1 MIKNGALYIFI
12 LFPAVLFSQTKNGIG
27 KKDSLMPGITTS
39 IPFTI
44 ENNFSENKI
53 YKLSVETSNQNIV
66 PILAKGEIEISS
78 GEKSV
83 YLVPVKIA
91 SETPRGTYKITL
103 YGTEKKTG
111 DQFSNDFEFVIS
123 GNRKLLL
130 TALNAPEFVKAGET
144 IISTFL
150 LKNNGNFK
158 ENLILESKN
167 ALIDQENS
175 LILSPGEQKIIT
187 VSKTTSPDL
196 SKNESQN
203 IILSVYSREHPKE
216 NQSAYASVKII
227 SVKPSEEEIFH
238 RLPVFASLAFTGME
252 NRGDYQNGFQGEIYG
267 KGSLDKENKN
277 LVEFHAVT
285 KNPVE
290 FNSFTKY
297 EEYFVNYK
305 RENLY
310 IHVGDKN
317 YSSSFLT
324 EYARY
329 GRGGEFRFDIRKISF
344 GGFYNHP
351 RFFRDIQDE
360 FNVYSKFKISK
371 ASEITAGYLYKIP
384 RKDHQALSFSNFRLD
399 SDAQLPYV
407 TGKFKLNKNIEVS
420 GEISYSKTQKTE
432 GNAFMMHT
440 VANFNKISGNVMY
453 MRTSPEYAGYFN
465 NTSTFNGNIL
475 YRISEKINILAN
487 FVQDAKNFQRDTLFL
502 AAPYR
507 KYLHYGIQYRYAKR
521 GSFTIF
527 NGFQR
532 YEDRLTPKEFDY
544 KEQFLRVSIDQQF
557 GIFQFNLEGQFGKT
571 KNYLLNF
578 SGNSGFYTANIGF
591 EKFSTSFNI
600 YGSYAVTSRYQMQN
614 QRQVYYG
621 ARILSR
627 ISQKTSFSLFYQNNY
642 MPEEYFADRNL
653 FEVLFH
659 QEIFRGHEFD
669 LSGRYTLQRGELGNK
684 DFIFSLRYTARLNIP
699 TQKTA
704 DYTSLSGTISNLG
717 VKKVEGIR
725 VLLGHYLSVT
735 DKNGNFAFKNV
746 IPGDYILE
754 IDRSTTDIND
764 ISNISLPASLH
775 LANKENI
782 FNFGLTTATG
792 IQGKTEYSEN
802 TQSNFIGISS
812 KKDRKKKENIIIEAT
827 NGNQIYRKIVMIGEN
842 FDFTYLRPGEWKMK
856 VYRNGLDKK
865 YKIPIE
871 NFNLTLKPSEI
882 KNVIVHIIKQQ
893 SEIKYQQESIKVS
906 YNEVKNQK

>member
-1 MIKNGALYIFI
+1 MIKNCASYIFI
-12 LFPAVLFSQTKNGIG
+12 LFPAVIFSQTKSFAE

-53 YKLSVETSNQNIV
+53 YKLSVETSNHNIV

-91 SETPRGTYKITL
+91 SETPQGTYKITL

-130 TALNAPEFVKAGET
+130 TALNAPEFVRAGET

-150 LKNNGNFK
+150 LKNSGNFK

-196 SKNESQN
+196 GKNESQN
-203 IILSVYSREHPKE
+203 IILSVYSADHPKE
-216 NQSAYASVKII
+216 NLSAYASVKII
-227 SVKPSEEEIFH
+227 SVKPSEEDVFH

-277 LVEFHAVT
+277 LIEFHAVT

-305 RENLY
+305 RENVF
-310 IHVGDKN
+310 IHLGDKN

-329 GRGGEFRFDIRKISF
+329 GRGAEVRIDIKKISF

-360 FNVYSKFKISK
+360 FNVYSKFKIAK
-371 ASEITAGYLYKIP
+371 ESEITAGYLYKIP
-384 RKDHQALSFSNFRLD
+384 RKDNTVLSFTNFRLD
-399 SDAQLPYV
+399 SDAQLPYA

-420 GEISYSKTQKTE
+420 GEVSYSKTQKTE
-432 GNAFMMHT
+432 GNAFMMQT

-465 NTSTFNGNIL
+465 NTSTFNGTL
-475 YRISEKINILAN
+475 QYRISKKVDLLAN
-487 FVQDAKNFQRDTLFL
+487 FVQDAKNFQHDTLFL

-507 KYLHYGIQYRYAKR
+507 KYLQYGILYRYAKK
-521 GSFTIF
+521 GSFSVF
-527 NGFQR
+527 NGNQR
-532 YEDRLTPKEFDY
+532 YKDRLIPKEFDY
-544 KEQFLRVSIDQQF
+544 KEQFFRISIDQQF
-557 GIFQFNLEGQFGKT
+557 GIFQFNAEGQFGKT

-578 SGNSGFYTANIGF
+578 SGNSSFYTANIGF
-591 EKFSTSFNI
+591 EKLRTSFNI

-614 QRQVYYG
+614 QKQVYYG

-642 MPEEYFADRNL
+642 MPEEYFVDRNL

-659 QEIFRGHEFD
+659 QEIFRGDEFD

-717 VKKVEGIR
+717 VKNWKESECYSGII
-725 VLLGHYLSVT
+725 YL
-735 DKNGNFAFKNV
+735 
-746 IPGDYILE
+746 
-754 IDRSTTDIND
+754 
-764 ISNISLPASLH
+764 
-775 LANKENI
+775 
-782 FNFGLTTATG
+782 
-792 IQGKTEYSEN
+792 
-802 TQSNFIGISS
+802 
-812 KKDRKKKENIIIEAT
+812 
-827 NGNQIYRKIVMIGEN
+827 
-842 FDFTYLRPGEWKMK
+842 
-856 VYRNGLDKK
+856 
-865 YKIPIE
+865 
-871 NFNLTLKPSEI
+871 
-882 KNVIVHIIKQQ
+882 
-893 SEIKYQQESIKVS
+893 
-906 YNEVKNQK
+906 

>member
-1 MIKNGALYIFI
+1 MIKNCVLYSII
-12 LFPAVLFSQTKNGIG
+12 LFPAVTFSQTRNVLE
-27 KKDSLMPGITTS
+27 KKDSLMPGTTTS
-39 IPFTI
+39 IPFSI
-44 ENNFSENKI
+44 ENNFPVNKI
-53 YKLSVETSNQNIV
+53 YDLSVKTSDPNIV
-66 PILAKGEIEISS
+66 PILAKGELEISS

-83 YLVPVKIA
+83 YLVPVKIV
-91 SETPRGTYKITL
+91 SETPQGNYKVTL
-103 YGTEKKTG
+103 EGTEKKTG
-111 DQFSNDFEFVIS
+111 DEFSNDFEFAVS

-130 TALNAPEFVKAGET
+130 STLNAPEFARAGET

-167 ALIDQENS
+167 AEIDQENS

-187 VSKTTSPDL
+187 VSKKTNPDL

-203 IILSVYSREHPKE
+203 IILSVHSEDHPKE
-216 NQSAYASVKII
+216 NHSAYATVKII
-227 SVKPSEEEIFH
+227 SVKPSEEDIFH

-252 NRGDYQNGFQGEIYG
+252 NRGSYQNGFQGEVYG

-305 RENLY
+305 RQNLY
-310 IHVGDKN
+310 IHIGDKN

-329 GRGGEFRFDIRKISF
+329 GRGAEIRIDTKKMSF

-360 FNVYSKFKISK
+360 FNVYSKFKITNE
-371 ASEITAGYLYKIP
+371 SEITAGYLYKIP
-384 RKDHQALSFSNFRLD
+384 RKDNSALRFSNLRLD
-399 SDAQLPYV
+399 SDAQLPYAA
-407 TGKFKLNKNIEVS
+407 GKFKVNKNIDVS
-420 GEISYSKTQKTE
+420 GEISYSRTEKTQ
-432 GNAFMMHT
+432 GSGFMLQT
-440 VANFNKISGNVMY
+440 FANFKTFSGNIMY

-465 NTSTFNGNIL
+465 NTSTFNGNIQYQFSKKVNL
-475 YRISEKINILAN
+475 LAN
-487 FVQDAKNFQRDTLFL
+487 YVQDAKNFQRDTLFL

-507 KYLHYGIQYRYAKR
+507 KYLQYGIQYKYSKN
-521 GSFTIF
+521 GSLTAF

-544 KEQFLRVSIDQQF
+544 KEQFLRISIDHQF

-578 SGNSGFYTANIGF
+578 SGNSSFYTANIGF
-591 EKFSTSFNI
+591 EKFSTSFNM
-600 YGSYAVTSRYQMQN
+600 YGSYAVSSRYQMQN
-614 QRQVYYG
+614 QKQVYYG

-659 QEIFRGHEFD
+659 QEILSGHEFD
-669 LSGRYTLQRGELGNK
+669 LSGRYTLQRGELGTK

-704 DYTSLSGTISNLG
+704 DYITLSGSIINLG
-717 VKKVEGIR
+717 VKKVDGIR
-725 VLLGHYLSVT
+725 ILLGHYLSVT
-735 DKNGNFAFKNV
+735 DKNGNFVFKNV
-746 IPGDYILE
+746 IPGDYLLE

-764 ISNISLPASLH
+764 IPDINLPASLQ
-775 LANKENI
+775 LSNKENI
-782 FNFGLTTATG
+782 FNFGLTSAAN
-792 IQGKTEYSEN
+792 IQGRIEYHEN
-802 TQSNFIGISS
+802 LQADFTALSN
-812 KKDRKKKENIIIEAT
+812 KKEGRKKEHVIIEAS
-827 NGNQIYRKIVMIGEN
+827 NGTQIYRKIVMIGEN
-842 FDFTYLRPGEWKMK
+842 FDFTYLRPGEWKIK
-856 VYRNGLDKK
+856 IYRNGLDKK
-865 YKIPIE
+865 YKIPVDH
-871 NFNLTLKPSEI
+871 FDFTLQPSELKKI
-882 KNVIVHIIKQQ
+882 TVHVIKQQ
-893 SEIKYQQESIKVS
+893 SEIKYQQESVKVS
-906 YNEVKNQK
+906 YNEVKK

>member
-1 MIKNGALYIFI
+1 MIKNCASYIFI
-12 LFPAVLFSQTKNGIG
+12 LFPAVIFSQTKSFAE

-91 SETPRGTYKITL
+91 SETPQGTYKITL
-103 YGTEKKTG
+103 YGTEKKTS

-130 TALNAPEFVKAGET
+130 TALNAPEFVRAGET

-196 SKNESQN
+196 GKNESQN

-216 NQSAYASVKII
+216 NLSAYASVKII
-227 SVKPSEEEIFH
+227 SVKPSEEDVFH

-277 LVEFHAVT
+277 LIEFHAVT

-305 RENLY
+305 RENVF
-310 IHVGDKN
+310 IHFGDKN

-329 GRGGEFRFDIRKISF
+329 GRGAEIRIDTKKMSF

-351 RFFRDIQDE
+351 RFFRDIKDE
-360 FNVYSKFKISK
+360 FNIYSKFKITNE
-371 ASEITAGYLYKIP
+371 SEITAGYLYKIP
-384 RKDHQALSFSNFRLD
+384 RKDNPVLSFTNFRLD

-432 GNAFMMHT
+432 GNAFMMQT
-440 VANFNKISGNVMY
+440 VANFNKISGNIMY

-465 NTSTFNGNIL
+465 NTSTFNGNIQ
-475 YRISEKINILAN
+475 YQISKKVNLLAN
-487 FVQDAKNFQRDTLFL
+487 YVQDAKNFQRDTLFL

-507 KYLHYGIQYRYAKR
+507 KYLQYGILYRYAKK
-521 GSFTIF
+521 GSFSVF

-532 YEDRLTPKEFDY
+532 YEDRLIPKEFDY
-544 KEQFLRVSIDQQF
+544 KEQFFRISIDQQF
-557 GIFQFNLEGQFGKT
+557 GIFQFNAEGQFGKT

-578 SGNSGFYTANIGF
+578 SGNSSFYTANIGF
-591 EKFSTSFNI
+591 EKFRTSFNI
-600 YGSYAVTSRYQMQN
+600 YGSYAITSRYQMQN
-614 QRQVYYG
+614 QKQVYYG

-653 FEVLFH
+653 FEALFH
-659 QEIFRGHEFD
+659 QEIFPGHEFD

-684 DFIFSLRYTARLNIP
+684 DFIFSIRYTARLDIP

-735 DKNGNFAFKNV
+735 DKTGNFVFKNV

-764 ISNISLPASLH
+764 ISNISLPASLQ
-775 LANKENI
+775 LTNKENV
-782 FNFGLTTATG
+782 FNFGLTGAAG
-792 IQGKTEYSEN
+792 IQGKIEYSEN
-802 TQSNFIGISS
+802 AQSNFIGLSN
-812 KKDRKKKENIIIEAT
+812 KKDRKKKENIIIEAS

-842 FDFTYLRPGEWKMK
+842 FDFTYLRPGEWKVK

-865 YKIPIE
+865 YKIPVE
-871 NFNLTLKPSEI
+871 SFDLTLNPSEI
-882 KNVIVHIIKQQ
+882 KKVIINVIKQQ
-893 SEIKYQQESIKVS
+893 SEIKYQQESIKVT
-906 YNEVKNQK
+906 YNEIKK

>member
-1 MIKNGALYIFI
+1 MIKNCASYIFI
-12 LFPAVLFSQTKNGIG
+12 LFPAVIFSQTKSFAE

-53 YKLSVETSNQNIV
+53 YKLSVETSNHNIV

-91 SETPRGTYKITL
+91 SETPQGTYKITL

-130 TALNAPEFVKAGET
+130 TALNAPEFVRAGET

-167 ALIDQENS
+167 AVIDQNIS
-175 LILSPGEQKIIT
+175 LMLSPGEQKIIT
-187 VSKTTSPDL
+187 ISKTTSPDL
-196 SKNESQN
+196 GKNESQN
-203 IILSVYSREHPKE
+203 IILSVYSADHPKE
-216 NQSAYASVKII
+216 NLSAYASVKII
-227 SVKPSEEEIFH
+227 SVKPSEEDVFH
-238 RLPVFASLAFTGME
+238 RLPVFASLAFTEME

-277 LVEFHAVT
+277 LIEFHAVT

-305 RENLY
+305 RENVF
-310 IHVGDKN
+310 IHLGDKN

-329 GRGGEFRFDIRKISF
+329 GRGAEVRIDIKKISF

-360 FNVYSKFKISK
+360 FNVYSKFKIAK
-371 ASEITAGYLYKIP
+371 ESEITAGYLYKIP
-384 RKDHQALSFSNFRLD
+384 RKDNTVLSFTNFRLD
-399 SDAQLPYV
+399 SDAQLPYA

-420 GEISYSKTQKTE
+420 GEISYSKTKKTE
-432 GNAFMMHT
+432 GKAFMIQT

-453 MRTSPEYAGYFN
+453 MRTSPQYAGYFN
-465 NTSTFNGNIL
+465 NTSTFNGTL
-475 YRISEKINILAN
+475 QYRISKKVNLLAN

-507 KYLHYGIQYRYAKR
+507 KYLQYGILYRYAKK
-521 GSFTIF
+521 GSFSVF
-527 NGFQR
+527 NGNQR
-532 YEDRLTPKEFDY
+532 YEDRLIPKEFDY
-544 KEQFLRVSIDQQF
+544 KEQFFRISIDQQF
-557 GIFQFNLEGQFGKT
+557 GIFQFNAEGQFGKT

-578 SGNSGFYTANIGF
+578 SGNSSFYTANIGF
-591 EKFSTSFNI
+591 EKFRTSFNI

-614 QRQVYYG
+614 QKQVYYG

-735 DKNGNFAFKNV
+735 DKTGNFVFKNV

-764 ISNISLPASLH
+764 ISNISLPASLQ
-775 LANKENI
+775 LTNKENV
-782 FNFGLTTATG
+782 FNFGLTGAAG
-792 IQGKTEYSEN
+792 IQGKIEYSED
-802 TQSNFIGISS
+802 TQSNFIGLSN
-812 KKDRKKKENIIIEAT
+812 KKDRKKKENIIIEAS

-842 FDFTYLRPGEWKMK
+842 FDFTYLRPGEWKVK

-871 NFNLTLKPSEI
+871 SFDLTLNPSEI
-882 KNVIVHIIKQQ
+882 KKVIINVIKQQ
-893 SEIKYQQESIKVS
+893 SEIKYQQESIKVT
-906 YNEVKNQK
+906 YNEIKK